1 MKMNRNTPWMV
12 AMIAILLLLPACSA
26 AAPAAPTQDPVAIY
40 TMAAATVQAQLT
52 SVAASQPTQ
61 APTEAPTAT
70 TAPSPTVE
78 IPTLAPVAQ
87 QPTLA
92 GLPAQPAS
100 GFPTPLAQLPSMPTV
115 TPGFGIGDK
124 ALFQYQVPVDGFI
137 IAPSEQFHI
146 AWGVKNVGG
155 NVWTTD
161 YKWVFLGGQQLSGV
175 TVVPLEK
182 AVNPG
187 EKTELFVAATAPGTA
202 GKYTTHWKLVN
213 QIGVLVAEVYL
224 AFTVSAS

>member
-1 MKMNRNTPWMV
+1 MNIKWQKIWLISML
-12 AMIAILLLLPACSA
+12 AIILLLPSCGAG
-26 AAPAAPTQDPVAIY
+26 APQVPTQDPVAVY

-52 SVAASQPTQ
+52 SIAASQPTTP
-61 APTEAPTAT
+61 PTEAPTNTPEAT
-70 TAPSPTVE
+70 ATLQ
-78 IPTLAPVAQ
+78 PTLAPVE

-92 GLPAQPAS
+92 GMPAQPTMD
-100 GFPTPLAQLPSMPTV
+100 GMPTPLAQLPSMPTV

-137 IAPSEQFHI
+137 IAPNERFTI

-161 YKWVFLGGQQLSGV
+161 YKWVFLGGTQLSGV
-175 TVVPLEK
+175 TVVPIETPVK
-182 AVNPG
+182 PG
-187 EKTELFVAATAPGTA
+187 EKTELFVAVSAPGTP

-213 QIGVLVAEVYL
+213 QIGVFVTEVYL
-224 AFTVSAS
+224 AFTVSS